1 MVTLLISSVGN
12 STSKILRKIEH
23 LRDNNEPPA

>member
-1 MVTLLISSVGN
+1 MVTLLISAVGN
-12 STSKILRKIEH
+12 STSKILRKTEH